1 MSFKISYK
9 THIICFLIG
18 LLVTILLGKL
28 VDKILI
34 DYIVAIIHY
43 WSSNNM
49 IIKFYGFIIILLIPI
64 ILIHELIHG
73 AVYTI
78 FGGKVRYGF
87 KGVYAYT
94 QEISESPIE
103 KRKFMLILLAPLII
117 ISPIIIIVSSWL
129 GGLIFLLN
137 LLGSSGDIYM
147 AITLIKY
154 PANSKIIDRSYG
166 YDVIVED
173 KS

>member
-18 LLVTILLGKL
+18 LLVTILLGTF

-34 DYIVAIIHY
+34 DYMAAITHY
-43 WSSNNM
+43 WSSSNM
-49 IIKFYGFIIILLIPI
+49 IIKFFGFIIVLLIPV

-73 AVYTI
+73 TVYTI

-87 KGVYAYT
+87 RGVYAYT

-103 KRKFMLILLAPLII
+103 KKKFAVILLAPLII
-117 ISPIIIIVSSWL
+117 ISPITILVPGWL

-137 LLGSSGDIYM
+137 LLGSTGDMYM
-147 AITLIKY
+147 AITLAKY

-166 YDVIVED
+166 YDVIVEG
-173 KS
+173 KL

>member
-1 MSFKISYK
+1 MSFRISYK

-18 LLVTILLGKL
+18 LLLAILLGTL
-28 VDKILI
+28 VDRILI
-34 DYIVAIIHY
+34 DYIVAITFY
-43 WSSNNM
+43 WSSSNI
-49 IIKFYGFIIILLIPI
+49 IIKFFGFIIILLIPL
-64 ILIHELIHG
+64 ILAHELIHG
-73 AVYTI
+73 TAYTI

-87 KGVYAYT
+87 RGVYAYT

-103 KRKFMLILLAPLII
+103 KKKFVIILLAPLII
-117 ISPIIIIVSSWL
+117 ISPITILVPGWF

-147 AITLIKY
+147 AITLAKY

-166 YDVIVED
+166 YDVIVKD
-173 KS
+173 KL

>member
-18 LLVTILLGKL
+18 LLITMFLGKV
-28 VDKILI
+28 VDIILI
-34 DYIVAIIHY
+34 NYIIAITPYLPGCNI
-43 WSSNNM
+43 

-64 ILIHELIHG
+64 VLIHELIHG
-73 AVYTI
+73 TIYTI

-94 QEISESPIE
+94 QEISENPIE
-103 KRKFMLILLAPLII
+103 KKKFALILLAPLII
-117 ISPIIIIVSSWL
+117 ISPITILAPNWI
-129 GGLIFLLN
+129 GGIIFLLN

-147 AITLIKY
+147 AITLFKY
-154 PANSKIIDRSYG
+154 PVHSKIIDRSYG
-166 YDVIVED
+166 YDVIVE
-173 KS
+173 KLY